1 MFERIKEI
9 YTRDTLL
16 TVLLITALTIT
27 CFLLLSTVSSVGK
40 YDEKIAE
47 YTDENGE
54 FIEGKGIAADDY
66 ENLLGVKVF
75 NTGLMLIVTLFT
87 IFNCVMVTG
96 VWFSRRN
103 MEFAVRKAFGS
114 TNMMIVKPVLLELF
128 VMTATALVLAVF
140 LYSVGLLLGINGFGL
155 YGSAPKNIGLILAGC
170 IVVDLISVG
179 MNMSKIS
186 RLTPVE
192 LINSG
197 RV

>member
-1 MFERIKEI
+1 MWEKIKDI

-16 TVLLITALTIT
+16 TVLLIISLTIT
-27 CFLLLSTVSSVGK
+27 CFLILSTVSSVGK
-40 YDEKIAE
+40 YDEKMAE

-54 FIEGKGIAADDY
+54 FIEGKGIGTDDY
-66 ENLLGVKVF
+66 ENLLGVRVF
-75 NTGLMLIVTLFT
+75 HSGLMLVVTLFT
-87 IFNCVMVTG
+87 ILNCVMVTG
-96 VWFSRRN
+96 VWFNRRN

-128 VMTATALVLAVF
+128 VMTVTALVLAVV
-140 LYSVGLLLGINGFGL
+140 LYFIGSLLGLNSFGIH
-155 YGSAPKNIGLILAGC
+155 GSALKNIVLIPAGC
-170 IVVDLISVG
+170 IAVDLISVG